1 IEDLQNALEFK
12 RALEKASLDNGD
24 LDAEELDRLRNPV
37 TKPVDIDDRD
47 VLLSIK
53 LFLST
58 SNASDQIYKNIHKNV
73 VEDSPDCNIL
83 SHAQVKKALAELTG
97 VHAIVHDMC
106 PNSCIAYT
114 GPFSVL
120 EQS

>member
-1 IEDLQNALEFK
+1 FVPKTDDLRIALEFK

-24 LDAEELDRLRNPV
+24 LDEEELLRLRNPV
-37 TKPVDIDDRD
+37 TELIDIEDRD

-58 SNASDQIYKNIHKNV
+58 SNASDQTYKNIHKDL
-73 VEDSPDCNIL
+73 VEDSPNRKIL
-83 SHAQVKKALAELTG
+83 SHAQVKKKLAELTG

-114 GPFSVL
+114 
-120 EQS
+120 